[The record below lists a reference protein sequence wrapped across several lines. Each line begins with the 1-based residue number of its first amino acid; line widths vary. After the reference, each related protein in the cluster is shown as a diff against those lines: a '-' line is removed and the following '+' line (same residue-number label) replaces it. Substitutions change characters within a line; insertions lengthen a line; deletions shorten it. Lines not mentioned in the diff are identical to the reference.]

1 MATRTKQAEKK
12 PGPNKFLRG
21 VMTELKKV
29 NWPSRQELI
38 AYVGIVLFMCT
49 MAAIIMGAFDTLFQG
64 IVKQIL

>member
-1 MATRTKQAEKK
+1 MATRAKQTEKK

-38 AYVGIVLFMCT
+38 SYVGIVLFMCT
-49 MAAIIMGAFDTLFQG
+49 LTAVLLGTFDTLFQG
-64 IVKQIL
+64 LIAQFL